1 MAHIIS
7 SKKIPIDILKKVE
20 EWKEAYDKA
29 CTLSKELD
37 EYFDDK
43 LDVCVFENSY
53 EVLTEAPEEAT
64 SNYAKVKYN
73 GAYVLPV
80 AFKVKGENKWVSME
94 TFF

>member
-29 CTLSKELD
+29 CTLGRELD

-43 LDVCVFENSY
+43 LDTCVFENSY
-53 EVLTEAPEEAT
+53 EVLTEEPDEPPKHYVVT
-64 SNYAKVKYN
+64 KCN
-73 GAYVLPV
+73 GAMVLPV
-80 AFKVKGENKWVSME
+80 AFKVKGENKWVAME

>member
-1 MAHIIS
+1 MAYLVS
-7 SKKIPIDILKKVE
+7 DREIPTDILKKVV

-29 CTLSKELD
+29 CTLSRELD
-37 EYFDDK
+37 EYFEDK

-53 EVLTEAPEEAT
+53 EVLTEKPEEA
-64 SNYAKVKYN
+64 SQDYARVKCN

-80 AFKVKGENKWVSME
+80 AFKVKNTDKWVSME